1 MGQPA
6 VSVLAGWTDTELPV
20 GLQVVGGHLADE
32 TVLAA
37 ALEKVA
43 NWHDRWPA
51 IVDAASDEPPGSA
64 TTAMRNNELPGLFED
79 LPSGE
84 QG

>member
-1 MGQPA
+1 MTLTLARRSA
-6 VSVLAGWTDTELPV
+6 VSSISFV
-20 GLQVVGGHLADE
+20 GRHLTDE

-37 ALEKVA
+37 AAAFEKVA

-64 TTAMRNNELPGLFED
+64 TTPTRNNGLADLFED